1 MINKTNFSLPYPAL
15 GLEGDFKEGHFSVL
29 TNSYAQ
35 GDKLYII
42 EEDVEIT
49 NKYILELYETGRVS
63 TVYKID
69 CSSTFYNYCSSDNK
83 NIEIPLERLAKV
95 VWVEVFLVASENI
108 DHYHHT
114 TFNDDYF
121 LGANKGIFSLKAG
134 DFVGFAGKMKIP
146 LDENYTKAAS
156 LFKFHRMNE
165 SGSHPVLIDVDS
177 KNINITYPFID
188 GENDIVNVMSK
199 DKSTRLTFLNF
210 FILPALHKAF
220 SELKY
225 NLNDDT
231 VDIEDFIE
239 NRRWAHILIDG
250 CQDIG
255 LDPEQDEPYTIAQNY
270 LESILSKSRNDVST
284 PILEAFF
291 KELSR

>member
-35 GDKLYII
+35 GDKLYIK
-42 EEDVEIT
+42 EEEVEIT
-49 NKYILELYETGRVS
+49 NKYILELYNNGQLS

-83 NIEIPLERLAKV
+83 NIEISLERLAKV
-95 VWVEVFLVASENI
+95 VTVEVFLVASENI
-108 DHYHHT
+108 DHYHHA

-121 LGANKGIFSLKAG
+121 LGDNKGVFSLKAG

-156 LFKFHRMNE
+156 LFGWSKRNE
-165 SGSHPVLIDVDS
+165 SGSYPVLIDLQD
-177 KNINITYPFID
+177 KNIHITYPHID
-188 GENDIVNVMSK
+188 GKYDIVNMLSNNYK
-199 DKSTRLTFLNF
+199 FTFLNF

-220 SELKY
+220 SRINKEY
-225 NLNDDT
+225 
-231 VDIEDFIE
+231 EDAEDGNIDQFLEE
-239 NRRWAHILIDG
+239 NRWANILIDG
-250 CQDIG
+250 CQYIDH
-255 LDPEQDEPYTIAQNY
+255 DPELDEPYTIAQNY
-270 LESILSKSRNDVST
+270 LESILNKKNNDVST

-291 KELSR
+291 KELSL